1 MVVWLIGI
9 SGAGKSTL
17 GVKLKRYYE
26 SNNVKTFLLD
36 GDIVR
41 DFYDNDLG
49 YSREDRIANIKRIML
64 SAYVLEQNGIVPIV
78 CNISPFEH
86 LRSFCRKKFDDYN
99 EIFLLKNL
107 DIAKSND
114 VKKVYRENIK
124 RTLLVGVDIAFE
136 NPQKSNLIVEVDK
149 EDVETSFRKIIN
161 YFIFSSISN

>member
-86 LRSFCRKKFDDYN
+86 LRCFCRK
-99 EIFLLKNL
+99 
-107 DIAKSND
+107 
-114 VKKVYRENIK
+114 
-124 RTLLVGVDIAFE
+124 
-136 NPQKSNLIVEVDK
+136 
-149 EDVETSFRKIIN
+149 
-161 YFIFSSISN
+161 